1 MVTPLVV
8 PEKSFNP
15 LILYMGTRNYHTDQ
29 SLKCCLLLFLSFPNC
44 KSRSVPRE
52 RPLKPVTIH
61 RALLEEDMID
71 IFRDAQTLE
80 YDVDITIIGTMEKK
94 RKDGDQGYF
103 ERC

>member
-1 MVTPLVV
+1 MEALNVV
-8 PEKSFNP
+8 YYCFSA
-15 LILYMGTRNYHTDQ
+15 
-29 SLKCCLLLFLSFPNC
+29 FPIA
-44 KSRSVPRE
+44 SQDVSPGE

-61 RALLEEDMID
+61 RTLLEEDMID
-71 IFRDAQTLE
+71 IFRDAQILE

>member
-1 MVTPLVV
+1 MSP
-8 PEKSFNP
+8 
-15 LILYMGTRNYHTDQ
+15 G
-29 SLKCCLLLFLSFPNC
+29 
-44 KSRSVPRE
+44 E

-71 IFRDAQTLE
+71 IFRDAQILE